1 MAGNEPK
8 KRMRGQHQSSS
19 SPSATWALRA
29 GLRRS
34 IRCGRG
40 VTPHVAQNTY
50 DTGRARQTSA
60 IDGRTTRHPGYAA
73 SQRVRKRIEEVFGW
87 VKASA
92 GLRKTKFRS
101 QNRGAIPVHP
111 RLLLA
116 SSSSE
121 YPSCSRRPGHDM
133 HFSRGDH
140 TRWRS
145 VASLLESY
153 GAITGGETREEA
165 VTQQSSINRQGD
177 AIGDMSVRRNR
188 GAVGFDLWQIHREN
202 AVDMSAPAESCGPFG
217 RGRGA
222 TL

>member
-1 MAGNEPK
+1 MAVNEPK

-19 SPSATWALRA
+19 SPFGYVGLESRGPAKHPLRP
-29 GLRRS
+29 
-34 IRCGRG
+34 G

-73 SQRVRKRIEEVFGW
+73 SQRVRKRIEEVFGGSRP
-87 VKASA
+87 V
-92 GLRKTKFRS
+92 
-101 QNRGAIPVHP
+101 RGSERPSSGARTECDP
-111 RLLLA
+111 
-116 SSSSE
+116 SSSSFIAGFNLVRIPKLLAE
-121 YPSCSRRPGHDM
+121 AHDM

-165 VTQQSSINRQGD
+165 VTQQSFINRQGD
-177 AIGDMSVRRNR
+177 AIGDISVRRNR
-188 GAVGFDLWQIHREN
+188 GAVGFDLWQNHREN
-202 AVDMSAPAESCGPFG
+202 AVDMSAPAKSCGPFG